1 MSNNDYILRSDAIS
15 EICRDCQM
23 TEYCRMIGE
32 SCEDVKRIKAIPAA
46 DVEPK
51 RKPGKWVYDMNQYY
65 KCTACNLY
73 TCIPDNGSAY
83 IPDYEDYLFCPH
95 CGANMEEEE

>member
-1 MSNNDYILRSDAIS
+1 MPKYIDADNLKTIL
-15 EICRDCQM
+15 EERRDMARKLYGNLGGAVNGC
-23 TEYCRMIGE
+23 
-32 SCEDVKRIKAIPAA
+32 IKLLDQQPAA

-65 KCTACNLY
+65 KCTACNFY
-73 TCIPDNGSAY
+73 TYIPDNGSAY